1 MLSVSRTQSKV
12 QLFVLV
18 CVCVALV
25 HACHAMHPAESG
37 FSVWQVPVL
46 FSTPLLLFMALILLL
61 FFLLSLCAWKRK
73 EQGVVG
79 LRGKM
84 SYYQVLV

>member
-1 MLSVSRTQSKV
+1 MLSVSKTQSKV

-46 FSTPLLLFMALILLL
+46 FSTPLLSLMVLILLL
-61 FFLLSLCAWKRK
+61 HFFFSFVALRVEKKRTGCGGF
-73 EQGVVG
+73 EG
-79 LRGKM
+79 
-84 SYYQVLV
+84 

>member
-1 MLSVSRTQSKV
+1 MAISQQNAEQV

-37 FSVWQVPVL
+37 FSVWQVPAL
-46 FSTPLLLFMALILLL
+46 FSTPLLLFMVLILLL
-61 FFLLSLCAWKRK
+61 LFFFSFCRFARGKRK
-73 EQGVVG
+73 E
-79 LRGKM
+79 
-84 SYYQVLV
+84 